1 MSQLTIL
8 NPEIIIDEVENV
20 IRKMELELQ
29 VMFMPD
35 LKQLLY
41 MHIGVM
47 VERLMQEKGEKSQ
60 NQMIEF
66 YQKHK
71 KFCEMSKKCFQTI
84 EKRYHIKVNTREVRL
99 IYQIITS
106 KIDIKL

>member
-1 MSQLTIL
+1 
-8 NPEIIIDEVENV
+8 
-20 IRKMELELQ
+20 
-29 VMFMPD
+29 
-35 LKQLLY
+35 
-41 MHIGVM
+41 
-47 VERLMQEKGEKSQ
+47 MQEKGEKSQ

-66 YQKHK
+66 YHKHK

-106 KIDIKL
+106 KIDIKLWCVNETIQCVNKMTQCVNEKEELQKMASSFFGVKMAFYQEN